1 MLKPLKIVN
10 DCEQCP
16 LDPGFQS
23 DPLHPRRNQGRG
35 SVTKTLPQSFG
46 EEWDFK
52 SYSQELHNASKE
64 SWSDVTFSSFQSLL
78 SVISMLAT
86 HLKVM
91 SFNWIGCPARAK
103 TVEKKAA
110 DSKWG
115 QFWKPLEVFHGF
127 PEDFAAAFLN
137 FSALF
142 LRWALSSADRSCD
155 FITWKGLNSNHIG
168 HRAFRSENWR
178 FCDAWFR
185 HTALQWTSESPF
197 NGRKE

>member
-103 TVEKKAA
+103 TVEKK
-110 DSKWG
+110 SG
-115 QFWKPLEVFHGF
+115 RLEMGTILETIGGF
-127 PEDFAAAFLN
+127 PW
-137 FSALF
+137 FS
-142 LRWALSSADRSCD
+142 
-155 FITWKGLNSNHIG
+155 
-168 HRAFRSENWR
+168 
-178 FCDAWFR
+178 
-185 HTALQWTSESPF
+185 
-197 NGRKE
+197 